1 MNEYLPDE
9 SEPAPAVPPR
19 PPKPSMAPSW
29 AMLGFAFGALF
40 ILALPSRTPE
50 PLPQLR
56 PVLTSAP
63 GAREPAAPPRFT
75 TIENVFAE
83 WGRAA
88 VWENDLTEVALW
100 NSEKKSYADCYEV
113 LRSGDGFYFRTIP
126 RLTRPVLTHGVS
138 PNSPLQFTETQALR
152 DEWLRE
158 QQQITV
164 RAFSEA
170 ARENFPSSAKP
181 AEGGK

>member
-1 MNEYLPDE
+1 MNEYSPEE
-9 SEPAPAVPPR
+9 SEPAPPPR

-40 ILALPSRTPE
+40 ILALPRRAEPPVPE
-50 PLPQLR
+50 IANPP
-56 PVLTSAP
+56 AP
-63 GAREPAAPPRFT
+63 AAGAREPAAPPRFT

-88 VWENDLTEVALW
+88 VWQNDLTEVALW

-113 LRSGDGFYFRTIP
+113 LRTGEILYFRTIP

-138 PNSPLQFTETQALR
+138 PNSPLQFTEPQTLR
-152 DEWLRE
+152 DEWMRE
-158 QQQITV
+158 KNQATFDKI
-164 RAFSEA
+164 SEA
-170 ARENFPSSAKP
+170 ARQNIPSMGGTDAENRK
-181 AEGGK
+181 